1 MFKFS
6 KISFLLFFFTLLPL
20 SAQAPAKPNI
30 VIIPFQSNGLDTV
43 YIQTAE
49 SIFRI
54 EFSKLSKINI
64 VSRKMTLGHL
74 PEKYCLSVECAKEA
88 GNKLEA
94 DQVIGCNLSVLGE
107 KIIVQY
113 FLLSLPEG
121 KEMISDQTT
130 SPTIEDLEMVMKRI
144 AKSIA
149 EHESLSKGAQIGNI
163 TVNESRKNML
173 RRASN
178 KNIGVSFG
186 YLYPQNG
193 YDKIDRSLT
202 IDLRI
207 DYELESYSVG
217 MLLGIRKGFAMNVYS
232 SYLVSKKD
240 FCPFIGGA
248 FGFHWISHT
257 YTYDSNGSDIKEDGF
272 EVTAR
277 TGIIAFRT
285 YNFQVLLNL
294 EYIYT
299 FNDYDDRALVFTIGI
314 L

>member
-1 MFKFS
+1 MLNFN
-6 KISFLLFFFTLLPL
+6 KIGFLLFIFSLVQNA
-20 SAQAPAKPNI
+20 AQEPVKPGI

-43 YIQTAE
+43 YTHTAE

-54 EFSKLSKINI
+54 EFNKLSKINI
-64 VSRKMTLGHL
+64 VSRRMTLEHL
-74 PEKYCLSVECAKEA
+74 PEKYCFSVECAKEA

-94 DQVIGCNLSVLGE
+94 DQVFACNLSALGE

-121 KEMISDQTT
+121 NELINDQTT
-130 SPTIEDLEMVMKRI
+130 SRTIEDLEMVMKRV
-144 AKSIA
+144 AKSIV
-149 EHESLSKGAQIGNI
+149 ENEPLSKGAQVGNI
-163 TVNESRKNML
+163 TLNESKKNILRKG
-173 RRASN
+173 SN
-178 KNIGVSFG
+178 KNIGLSFG
-186 YLYPQNG
+186 YLYPQKG
-193 YDKIDRSLT
+193 YDKTDRSLVV
-202 IDLRI
+202 DLRI
-207 DYELESYSVG
+207 EYELETYSVG

-240 FCPFIGGA
+240 LCPYIGGA

-257 YTYDSNGSDIKEDGF
+257 YSYDYDGTDIREDGF

-285 YNFQVLLNL
+285 YNFQVILNL

-299 FNDYDDRALVFTIGI
+299 FNDYDDQALVFTIGI